1 MTATRL
7 HDDGSQVHAT
17 FSDGTDGSFGV
28 VIGAD
33 GIYSQTRKTIFPD
46 APEPQF
52 TGQSVWRYNLPRP
65 EGFDALHVYNGPT
78 GVGLVP
84 MSNELISLY
93 ATTPEPGN
101 PAFPRSG
108 LAGRMRERL
117 AACASG
123 CVVRASEIAGVLC
136 RIGAVMPNDLPHI
149 HEDDRVY
156 VAAEMNAF
164 LHAWLMQYP
173 GVRFND
179 PSWISLAG
187 PSWHPLR
194 WTWTLERLG
203 IPVDLSCRT
212 TGDPTPMAVAT
223 IVGAHILGVH
233 EPELVDYTR
242 RVAWAVGSELLSVTF
257 VCDDGWK
264 FVSADP
270 CPRIDAVVAGAVIE
284 RVFGRDGVSLDSR
297 CGAA

>member
-1 MTATRL
+1 MSRGGLLLIARHGDPALAMLRAHAPRRVMLAT
-7 HDDGSQVHAT
+7 
-17 FSDGTDGSFGV
+17 
-28 VIGAD
+28 IAD
-33 GIYSQTRKTIFPD
+33 LSRSG
-46 APEPQF
+46 
-52 TGQSVWRYNLPRP
+52 WRY
-65 EGFDALHVYNGPT
+65 E
-78 GVGLVP
+78 VGHP
-84 MSNELISLY
+84 
-93 ATTPEPGN
+93 
-101 PAFPRSG
+101 
-108 LAGRMRERL
+108 ERL

-203 IPVDLSCRT
+203 IPVDLSRRT